1 MRDSAAPFQ
10 DAYRLGGSSAA
21 NRPSRNSILRRVRIA
36 GTLLRLSAR
45 DQTDKEHDG
54 DQQRGSQTL
63 QAF

>member
-1 MRDSAAPFQ
+1 
-10 DAYRLGGSSAA
+10 
-21 NRPSRNSILRRVRIA
+21 LRRVRIA